1 MSHRR
6 RRGSIMRNSVSTF
19 ALAFAIIAAPAV
31 AFAQSSADEV
41 IVTAS
46 RGKDGVRRDLLGAS
60 VTVIDPVAL
69 ETRQTRI
76 LSDVLRDVPG
86 VSVNRAGGAGQL
98 TEIRIRGAEADHTL
112 VLIDGMKASDP
123 WLGEFD
129 FATLIADDVARVE
142 VLRGQQSA
150 LYGSEAI
157 GGVIHYITASG
168 AEAPGVRGR
177 VEYGSFN
184 SYDATGRAA
193 GVTGPLDYAISAGYQ
208 GTDGTP
214 IARNGKRDV
223 GATNGVLSGRFVYAL
238 SNNFRFR
245 AVGRYSQTKADLDD
259 QDFKFPS
266 PTYGF
271 VIDSDDYYKN
281 KAAYG
286 LLSAENEG
294 LGGRWSN
301 VLSVQGVDAGRD
313 GYSGGTLAFGD
324 DASRLRASYVSSL
337 KLGTDAFAQ
346 TITGAVDYE
355 RQRFQNTGPFLT
367 PAQGLQRQIEN
378 KGLVAQYDVVVN
390 DRLGLG
396 AALRYDDN
404 DRFDNATTYR
414 LQASYRFETAT
425 RIHAAGGS
433 GVKNPGVFELFGFDP
448 GSFVGN
454 PNLKPEKSEGWEA
467 GVEQGF
473 LDGAARADITVFD
486 NTLEDEV
493 FTAFGGAPLFLSSP
507 GNRTNKS
514 RQRGVELSGH
524 AAIEEAWTLD
534 AAYTYLNAKESGL
547 EEVRRP
553 PHIAS
558 VNLAWRSPSD
568 QFGAYASVRY
578 NGRTYDN
585 NFTFT
590 GPPRVQLP
598 SFTLVNLGGD
608 VKVTPKL
615 SVYAR
620 VENAFDE
627 QYEEVY
633 TYRSRGRAGYIGV
646 RAEF

>member
-1 MSHRR
+1 MQS
-6 RRGSIMRNSVSTF
+6 SVSKFAF
-19 ALAFAIIAAPAV
+19 ALALVTAPA
-31 AFAQSSADEV
+31 AAHAQSSADEI

-60 VTVIDPVAL
+60 VTTIDPVAL

-76 LSDVLRDVPG
+76 VSDILRDVPG
-86 VSVNRAGGAGQL
+86 ISVNRAGGAGQL

-168 AEAPGVRGR
+168 AEAPGARGR
-177 VEYGSFN
+177 AEYGSFN
-184 SYDATGRAA
+184 SYDATGRIA
-193 GVTGPLDYAISAGYQ
+193 GVAGPLDYALSAGYQ
-208 GTDGTP
+208 GTDGAP
-214 IARNGKRDV
+214 LARNGVRDV
-223 GATNGVLSGRFVYAL
+223 GANNGVVSGRFVFAL
-238 SNNFRFR
+238 SDNLRVR
-245 AVGRYSQTKADLDD
+245 AIGRYARTKADLDD
-259 QDFKFPS
+259 QDFNFPS

-281 KAAYG
+281 NAAYG
-286 LLSAENEG
+286 LLSAEHEA
-294 LGGRWSN
+294 LAGRWSN
-301 VLSVQGVDAGRD
+301 VISVQGVDAGRD
-313 GYSGGTLAFGD
+313 GYSGGALAFGD
-324 DASRLRASYVSSL
+324 DASRVRASYVSSL
-337 KLGTDAFAQ
+337 KFGPAAFAQ
-346 TITGAVDYE
+346 TITAALDYE

-367 PAQGLQRQIEN
+367 PAQGLQRRIEN
-378 KGLVAQYDVVVN
+378 TGLVAEYALVAE

-396 AALRYDDN
+396 AALRYDEN
-404 DRFDNATTYR
+404 NRFDNATTYR
-414 LQASYRFETAT
+414 LQASYRFEAGA

-448 GSFVGN
+448 GTFVGN

-467 GVEQGF
+467 GVEQVLFG
-473 LDGAARADITVFD
+473 GAARVDATMFD

-493 FTAFGGAPLFLSSP
+493 FTAFGGAPLYLSSP
-507 GNRTNKS
+507 GNRTTKS
-514 RQRGVELSGH
+514 RQRGVELSGR
-524 AAIEEAWTLD
+524 AVLGEAWTLD
-534 AAYTYLNAKESGL
+534 GAYTYLDAKESGQ

-553 PHIAS
+553 PRIGS
-558 VNLAWRSPSD
+558 VNLAWRAPSD
-568 QFGAYASVRY
+568 RFGAYASVRY

-585 NFTFT
+585 NFTLT
-590 GPPRVQLP
+590 GPPRIQLP
-598 SFTLVNLGGD
+598 AYTLVNFGGD
-608 VKVTPKL
+608 VKMTPKV

-620 VENAFDE
+620 IENAFDA
-627 QYEEVY
+627 QYEDVY
-633 TYRSRGRAGYIGV
+633 TYRSPSRAAYVGV
-646 RAEF
+646 RAGF

>member
-1 MSHRR
+1 MQ
-6 RRGSIMRNSVSTF
+6 NSVSTF
-19 ALAFAIIAAPAV
+19 ALAFALVAAPAV
-31 AFAQSSADEV
+31 AHAQSSTDEV
-41 IVTAS
+41 IVTSS
-46 RGKDGVRRDLLGAS
+46 RGKDGVRRDVLGAS
-60 VTVIDPVAL
+60 VTTIDPVTL
-69 ETRQTRI
+69 ETRQTRVV
-76 LSDVLRDVPG
+76 SDVLRDIPG
-86 VSVNRAGGAGQL
+86 VSVNRAGGPGQL

-112 VLIDGMKASDP
+112 VLIDGIKASDP

-177 VEYGSFN
+177 AEYGSFN

-193 GVTGPLDYAISAGYQ
+193 GVAGPLDYAISAGYQ

-223 GATNGVLSGRFVYAL
+223 GATNGVVSGRFVYSL
-238 SNNFRFR
+238 SDNFRLR
-245 AVGRYSQTKADLDD
+245 AVGRYAKTKADLDD
-259 QDFKFPS
+259 QDFNFPS

-286 LLSAENEG
+286 LLSAEYEG
-294 LGGRWSN
+294 LDGRWSN
-301 VLSVQGVDAGRD
+301 VLSVQGVDAARD
-313 GYSGGTLAFGD
+313 GYSGGALAFGD

-337 KLGTDAFAQ
+337 KFGTDALAQ
-346 TITGAVDYE
+346 TITGAADYE

-367 PAQGLQRQIEN
+367 PAQGLQREIEN
-378 KGLVAQYDVVVN
+378 VGLVLQYDLVAN
-390 DRLGLG
+390 DRLGIG
-396 AALRYDDN
+396 GALRYDDN
-404 DRFDNATTYR
+404 ERFDDATTYR
-414 LQASYRFETAT
+414 LQASYRFDTAT
-425 RIHAAGGS
+425 RLHAAGGS

-448 GSFVGN
+448 GTFLGN
-454 PNLKPEKSEGWEA
+454 PNLKPEKSVGWEA

-473 LDGAARADITVFD
+473 LNGVARADVTVFD
-486 NTLEDEV
+486 NTLEDEI

-507 GNRTNKS
+507 GNRTTKS

-524 AAIEEAWTLD
+524 AAIGTAWKID
-534 AAYTYLNAKESGL
+534 AAYTYLDAKSGGL
-547 EEVRRP
+547 EALRRP
-553 PHIAS
+553 PHSGS
-558 VNLAWRSPSD
+558 VNLAWRAPSD
-568 QFGAYASVRY
+568 QFGAYVSVRY
-578 NGRTYDN
+578 NGKTYDN

-590 GPPRVQLP
+590 GPPRIQLP
-598 SFTLVNLGGD
+598 AYTLVNLGGD
-608 VKVTPKL
+608 VKVTPKV
-615 SVYAR
+615 SAYAR
-620 VENAFDE
+620 IENAFDE

-633 TYRSRGRAGYIGV
+633 TYVSPGRAGYIGV
-646 RAEF
+646 RAGF